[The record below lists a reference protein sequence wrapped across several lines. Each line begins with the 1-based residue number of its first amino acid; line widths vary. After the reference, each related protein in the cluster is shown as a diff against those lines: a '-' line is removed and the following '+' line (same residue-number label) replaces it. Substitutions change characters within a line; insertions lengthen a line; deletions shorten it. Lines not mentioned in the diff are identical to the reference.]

1 MRVDFTLS
9 SLSDNEWPILRRVPG
24 LGSKPLLAAELGE
37 ARGLECHP
45 LQRPG
50 GAVAGVRHRAALHRG
65 AHAWRVGHS
74 GFHLPRNP
82 LTRIAKGQEAKN
94 PPGLLRSDRQTTN
107 FERLEFSLLITLC
120 MRLPLQH
127 DRSLLGA
134 SFAHSTQLPSRD
146 AVGLLKLVG
155 WKIVAMKS
163 VQCDIL
169 RARRPIELV
178 D

>member
-1 MRVDFTLS
+1 MRRKLVIANTPRSKRGAPAMRVDFTLS

-82 LTRIAKGQEAKN
+82 LTRIAKDKRRKT
-94 PPGLLRSDRQTTN
+94 PHGLLRSDRQTTN

-127 DRSLLGA
+127 DRSLLWAPPLLIPPNCRRETQWA
-134 SFAHSTQLPSRD
+134 S
-146 AVGLLKLVG
+146 
-155 WKIVAMKS
+155 
-163 VQCDIL
+163 
-169 RARRPIELV
+169 
-178 D
+178 